1 MTLSAIPKGHTF
13 VAYSDGSCLGN
24 PGPGGWAYLIDDR
37 DGTRQIGRGSA
48 ATSTNN
54 AMELTAAIECLS
66 GLGNRA
72 VGVLHTDSKYVV
84 NGANSWRAGWE
95 KRGYR
100 GTDGKPVKNLDLW
113 RALFAEIDARPGV
126 QIAWVKGHATC
137 EQNNLVDQHANAA
150 AHDQSP
156 PVRTRYSLGE
166 GTTTAPQKPSSAETL
181 AATLLARAERLCA
194 LPGDAEP
201 ILAEMRE
208 LLCDS
213 DELLADFL
221 FSPLH
226 AIRMSPI
233 EAFEAGKGESALVV
247 LRSLSAGAYV

>member
-24 PGPGGWAYLIDDR
+24 PGPGGWAYLIDYQ
-37 DGTRQIGRGSA
+37 DGMRQIGRGSTA
-48 ATSTNN
+48 AGTNN
-54 AMELTAAIECLS
+54 TMELSAAIECVL
-66 GLGNRA
+66 GLGNKA

-84 NGANSWRAGWE
+84 NGVNSWRAGWE

-100 GTDGKPVKNLDLW
+100 NSDGKPVKNLDLW
-113 RALFAEIDARPGV
+113 RVLFAEIDARPGV
-126 QIAWVKGHATC
+126 QVSWVKGHATC
-137 EQNNLVDQHANAA
+137 EQNNLVDEHANAA
-150 AHDQSP
+150 ARDQSA
-156 PVRTRYSLGE
+156 PVRARYRLGE
-166 GTTTAPQKPSSAETL
+166 EAATAPQKPSSAETV

-201 ILAEMRE
+201 LLAEMRT

-213 DELLADFL
+213 DEVLADFL
-221 FSPLH
+221 FAPLH

-233 EAFEAGKGESALVV
+233 EAFEKGKGESALVV
-247 LRSLSAGAYV
+247 LRSISAGAYV